1 MMPGLTLHDAVEV
14 LADEI
19 SQRGLMVWLSDR
31 PIISMTLHEQY
42 PVIYTRWAGFHVW
55 LFYFRSSQ
63 RVEIVLEENLSQ
75 MEEKARMDISMDWD
89 EFRAGLML
97 AVAKFIAGIGHKP
110 DRAGQ

>member
-1 MMPGLTLHDAVEV
+1 MMAGFGLQDAVEV

-19 SQRGLMVWLSDR
+19 RRRGLMVWLNDK

-42 PVIYTRWAGFHVW
+42 PDIHTRWAGYYVW
-55 LFYFRSSQ
+55 LFYSRSSR
-63 RVEIVLEENLSQ
+63 RVEIMLKENLSQ
-75 MEEKARMDISMDWD
+75 MEEKACMDISMDWD
-89 EFRAGLML
+89 EFRSGLML

>member
-1 MMPGLTLHDAVEV
+1 MMAGFGLQDAVEI

-19 SQRGLMVWLSDR
+19 RRQGLMLWLTDR
-31 PIISMTLHEQY
+31 PIIYMTLHKQL
-42 PVIYTRWAGFHVW
+42 PDIHTRWAGYHVW
-55 LFYFRSSQ
+55 LFYSRFSQ
-63 RVEIVLEENLSQ
+63 RLKIMLTEGFSQ
-75 MEEKARMDISMDWD
+75 MEEGACMDISMDWD